1 MSADQRIGISPR
13 RVGGFERVT
22 GVQQY
27 LADIPFVDV
36 LQVKLVT
43 LPVGRAR
50 IVSVDKSAALAVPGV
65 RLVWTAEDLPQPVPR
80 YGPQYQDRPVLA
92 VGETKFHGEP
102 VAAVAADTLDAAEE
116 AARLVK
122 VEHEE
127 LSGVYTAAQALAEDA
142 PLVREPELR
151 PDDDPLRETNVLSER
166 VFEWG
171 DVDTAEA
178 DLVIDESYSFPMVTH
193 FAIEPHGF
201 VAAPDEDGIAIW
213 STIQHPYLL
222 QKLMARLLDLPLAK
236 VRVYA
241 PDPGGGFGGKQNIK
255 LEPLVALMALETGRP
270 VRLVLTLDES
280 FQANRRVS
288 AEVRVRSGFTSEGE
302 LVFEDIRSDYLL
314 GAYADI
320 AERVVAKSQYTAA
333 GPYKVPNVRI
343 TARSVLT
350 NTTPACAFRGF
361 GTPQV
366 NWAVESNVDAA
377 ARALGLDRAEIRL
390 RNLATRGEE
399 VVPNDTPADGLWP
412 ETVYKAMELVGW
424 DEPLPPG
431 HGRGLAVGLKSS
443 ATTGLS
449 YSTVRLLADGSV
461 LVYAGTSDMGQGART
476 IFAQIAANE
485 MGTPVDQVS
494 VIMGDTAVV
503 PYDQQTSA
511 SRSTVFMGN
520 AIMRACRDIQDQV
533 RRMAAAAEGVPQDQ
547 VAVEEG
553 IVSLPARD
561 VPIIE
566 VVKAGLGKLGGELI
580 GNGMYRK
587 EVQPDH
593 PLGGSPAFYE
603 FNCTAIE
610 LSVDEDTGH
619 ITIHKHVIVGDTG
632 RSLNPQQVAGQDE
645 GAAIQGL
652 GHTLMERMILD
663 EHGTIRNLGAID
675 YRIPTSMDL
684 PLHIESAAIENE
696 DGPGPYGAKGVSE
709 GGLLSIQSAVGSAV
723 ADATGVVI
731 RSLPLTP
738 EHVWR
743 CLRDARAND
752 DHQPPMEQA
761 LRGRGGE

>member
-1 MSADQRIGISPR
+1 MSKSKIGVSPR
-13 RVGGFERVT
+13 RVGGYERVT
-22 GVQQY
+22 GAQEY
-27 LADIPFVDV
+27 LADIDLADA

-43 LPVGRAR
+43 VPCGRAR
-50 IVSVDKSAALAVPGV
+50 IIAVDTSAAEAVPGV
-65 RLVWTAEDLPQPVPR
+65 RLVWTADDLPQPVPR

-102 VAAVAADTLDAAEE
+102 VAAVAAETKDAAEE
-116 AARLVK
+116 AARLVR
-122 VEHEE
+122 VEFEE
-127 LSGVYTAAQALAEDA
+127 LPGVYTVEQALAADA

-151 PDDDPLRETNVLSER
+151 PEDDELRDSNVLTRR
-166 VFEWG
+166 VFGWG
-171 DVDTAEA
+171 DVDGAKA
-178 DLVIDESYSFPMVTH
+178 DLVVDETYSFPMVTH
-193 FAIEPHGF
+193 FAIEPHAF
-201 VAAPDEDGIAIW
+201 AAAPDEDGVAIW

-222 QKLMARLLDLPLAK
+222 QRLMAGLLGLPLAK

-255 LEPLVALMALETGRP
+255 LEPLVALMALEAGRP

-280 FQANRRVS
+280 FQASRRVS
-288 AEVRVRSGFTSEGE
+288 AEIRVRSGFSADGYI
-302 LVFEDIRSDYLL
+302 LFEDISSDYLL

-343 TARSVLT
+343 TARSILS

-361 GTPQV
+361 GTPQI
-366 NWAVESNVDAA
+366 NWAVESTIDAA
-377 ARALGLDRAEIRL
+377 ARALGIDRAEMRL
-390 RNLATRGEE
+390 RNLATRGEDII
-399 VVPNDTPADGLWP
+399 PGDTPADGLWP
-412 ETVYKAMELVGW
+412 ETVAKAMDMIGW
-424 DEPLPPG
+424 GAPLPEG
-431 HGRGLAVGLKSS
+431 RGRGLAVGIKAS

-449 YSTVRLLADGSV
+449 YSTVRLLIDGSV

-485 MGTPVDQVS
+485 MGTPIEMVNV
-494 VIMGDTAVV
+494 VMGDTAVV

-520 AIMRACRDIQDQV
+520 AIMRACRDIQAQV
-533 RRMAAAAEGVPQDQ
+533 RTMAAGAESVPESQIVVDRGV
-547 VAVEEG
+547 
-553 IVSLPARD
+553 VSLPDRE
-561 VPIIE
+561 VPMVDI
-566 VVKAGLGKLGGELI
+566 VRTSLGKLGGEII
-580 GNGMYRK
+580 GNGVYRK
-587 EVQPDH
+587 EVEPDH

-619 ITIHKHVIVGDTG
+619 ITIHKHVTVGDTG

-652 GHTLMERMILD
+652 GHTLMEHMILD
-663 EHGTIRNLGAID
+663 EGGRVRNLGAID

-684 PLHIESAAIENE
+684 PLLIESAAIENG

-709 GGLLSIQSAVGSAV
+709 GGLLSIQSAVGSAL
-723 ADATGVVI
+723 ADATGVVF
-731 RSLPLTP
+731 RKLPLTP

-743 CLRDARAND
+743 SLRNARANEA
-752 DHQPPMEQA
+752 Q
-761 LRGRGGE
+761 

>member
-1 MSADQRIGISPR
+1 MTQTKIGVSPH
-13 RVGGFERVT
+13 RVGGYERVT
-22 GVQQY
+22 GSQQY
-27 LADIPFVDV
+27 LADIPFADV
-36 LQVKLVT
+36 LHAKLVT
-43 LPVGRAR
+43 IPCGHAR
-50 IVSVDKSAALAVPGV
+50 IISIDKRAAEAVPGV
-65 RLVWTAEDLPQPVPR
+65 RLVMTADDLPQPVLR
-80 YGPQYQDRPVLA
+80 YGPQFHDRPVLA

-102 VAAVAADTLDAAEE
+102 VAAVAADTRDAAEE
-116 AARLVK
+116 AVRLVR
-122 VEHEE
+122 VEYEE
-127 LSGVYTAAQALAEDA
+127 LPGVYTVEQALAPDA

-151 PDDDPLRETNVLSER
+151 PGDDLAESNVLTTR
-166 VFEWG
+166 VYEWG
-171 DVDTAEA
+171 DVESAPA
-178 DLVIDESYSFPMVTH
+178 DLVIEESYSFPMITH

-222 QKLMARLLDLPLAK
+222 QKLMADLLDLPLAK
-236 VRVYA
+236 VRVFA

-255 LEPLVALMALETGRP
+255 LEPLVAFMALETGRP

-288 AEVRVRSGFTSEGE
+288 AEVTVRSGFDSEGHI
-302 LVFEDIRSDYLL
+302 LFEDIESDYML

-343 TARSVLT
+343 SARSILS

-366 NWAVESNVDAA
+366 NWAVESNIDAA
-377 ARALGLDRAEIRL
+377 ARALGIDRAEIRL

-412 ETVYKAMELVGW
+412 QTVQKAMKLIDW
-424 DEPLPPG
+424 DAPTPPG
-431 HGRGLAVGLKSS
+431 RGRGIAVGIKSS

-449 YSTVRLLADGSV
+449 YSMVRLLVDGSV
-461 LVYAGTSDMGQGART
+461 LIYAGTSDMGQGART
-476 IFAQIAANE
+476 IFAQIAATE
-485 MGTPVDQVS
+485 MGTSLGKVN

-520 AIMRACRDIQDQV
+520 AIMRACRDIQAQV
-533 RRMAAAAEGVPQDQ
+533 AAMAATAESVPESQIVVDRGV
-547 VAVEEG
+547 VN
-553 IVSLPARD
+553 LPRGE

-566 VVKAGLGKLGGELI
+566 VVQASLGKLGGEVI
-580 GNGMYRK
+580 GVGVYRK
-587 EVQPDH
+587 EVEPDH

-610 LSVDEDTGH
+610 LSVDEATGH
-619 ITIHKHVIVGDTG
+619 ITVPPHVIVGDTG
-632 RSLNPQQVAGQDE
+632 KSLNPQQVAGQDE
-645 GAAIQGL
+645 GAAIMGL
-652 GHTLMERMILD
+652 GHTLMEHMILD
-663 EHGTIRNLGAID
+663 ESGFVRNLGAMD

-684 PLHIESAAIENE
+684 PQHMESAAIENE
-696 DGPGPYGAKGVSE
+696 DGPGPYGSKGVSE
-709 GGLLSIQSAVGSAV
+709 GGLLSVQSAVGSAV

-731 RSLPLTP
+731 RELPLTP

-743 CLRDARAND
+743 SLRDARAS
-752 DHQPPMEQA
+752 ET
-761 LRGRGGE
+761 R

>member
-1 MSADQRIGISPR
+1 MSDLLIGTSPH
-13 RVGGFERVT
+13 RVGGYERVT
-22 GVQQY
+22 GAQAY
-27 LADIPFVDV
+27 LADIHFADV
-36 LQVKLVT
+36 LHAKLVT
-43 LPVGRAR
+43 VPVGRAR
-50 IVSVDKSAALAVPGV
+50 IISIDTRDAKAVPGV
-65 RLVWTAEDLPQPVPR
+65 RLVMTADDLPQPVPR

-102 VAAVAADTLDAAEE
+102 VAAVAADSRDVAEE
-116 AARLVK
+116 AARLVR
-122 VEHEE
+122 VEYEE
-127 LSGVYTAAQALAEDA
+127 LPGVYTVAQALAADA

-151 PDDDPLRETNVLSER
+151 PADDPLRDSNVLTTR
-166 VFEWG
+166 VYGWG
-171 DVDTAEA
+171 DVEAAETEA
-178 DLVIDESYSFPMVTH
+178 ACVIDETYSFPMITH
-193 FAIEPHGF
+193 FAIEPHAF
-201 VAAPDEDGIAIW
+201 AAAPDEDGIAIW

-222 QKLMARLLDLPLAK
+222 QKLMARLLDLPLSK

-255 LEPLVALMALETGRP
+255 LEPLVAFMALDTGRP
-270 VRLVLTLDES
+270 VRLVLSLDES
-280 FQANRRVS
+280 FQAARRVS
-288 AEVRVRSGFTSEGE
+288 AEVRVRTGFSPDGR
-302 LVFEDIRSDYLL
+302 LLFEDIRSDYLL

-343 TARSVLT
+343 SARSILSH
-350 NTTPACAFRGF
+350 TTPACAFRGF

-366 NWAVESNVDAA
+366 NWAVESNVDAG
-377 ARALGLDRAEIRL
+377 ARALGIDRAEIRL

-412 ETVYKAMELVGW
+412 ETVEKAMDLIGW
-424 DEPLPPG
+424 ESPLPEG
-431 HGRGLAVGLKSS
+431 HGRGIAVGIKSS

-461 LVYAGTSDMGQGART
+461 VVYAGTSDMGQGART
-476 IFAQIAANE
+476 IFAQVAANE
-485 MGTPVDQVS
+485 LGAPLEWVN

-520 AIMRACRDIQDQV
+520 AIMRACRDIQAQV
-533 RRMAAAAEGVPQDQ
+533 RTMASAAESVPESQIVVAEGV
-547 VAVEEG
+547 
-553 IVSLPARD
+553 VSLPDRD
-561 VPIIE
+561 VTMLE
-566 VVKAGLGKLGGELI
+566 VARAGLGKLGGELI

-587 EVQPDH
+587 EVEPDH

-632 RSLNPQQVAGQDE
+632 KSLNPGQVTGQDE
-645 GAAIQGL
+645 GAAIMGL
-652 GHTLMERMILD
+652 GHTLMEHIILD
-663 EHGTIRNLGAID
+663 ENGAIRNLGAID

-684 PLHIESAAIENE
+684 PRHMESAAIENE
-696 DGPGPYGAKGVSE
+696 DGPGPYGSKGVSE
-709 GGLLSIQSAVGSAV
+709 GGLLSVQSAVGAAL

-731 RSLPLTP
+731 RELPLTP

-743 CLRDARAND
+743 CLRDARTD
-752 DHQPPMEQA
+752 Q
-761 LRGRGGE
+761 GGTRT

>member
-1 MSADQRIGISPR
+1 MSELKIGVSPH
-13 RVGGFERVT
+13 RVGGYERVT
-22 GVQQY
+22 GAQEY
-27 LADIPFVDV
+27 LADIPFANV
-36 LQVKLVT
+36 LHAKLVT
-43 LPVGRAR
+43 VPCGRAR
-50 IVSVDKSAALAVPGV
+50 IISVDKRAALAVPGV
-65 RLVWTAEDLPQPVPR
+65 RMVMTSQDLPQPVPR
-80 YGPQYQDRPVLA
+80 YGPQFEDRPILA

-102 VAAVAADTLDAAEE
+102 VAAVAADTRDAAEE
-116 AARLVK
+116 AARLVR
-122 VEHEE
+122 VEYEA
-127 LSGVYTAAQALAEDA
+127 LPGVYTVEQALADGA

-151 PDDDPLRETNVLSER
+151 PDDDPHRDSNVLTTR

-171 DVDTAEA
+171 DVDATEAEV
-178 DLVIDESYSFPMVTH
+178 VIDEMYSFPMITH
-193 FAIEPHGF
+193 FPIEPHGF

-213 STIQHPYLL
+213 STIQHPYQL
-222 QKLMARLLDLPLAK
+222 QRLMARVLGLPLAK
-236 VRVYA
+236 VRVFA

-255 LEPLVALMALETGRP
+255 LEPLVAVMALQTRRP

-288 AEVRVRSGFTSEGE
+288 AEVRVRSGFSRDGQ

-343 TARSVLT
+343 TARSILS

-366 NWAVESNVDAA
+366 NWAVESNLDAG
-377 ARALGLDRAEIRL
+377 ARALGIDRAELRL

-399 VVPNDTPADGLWP
+399 IVPGDTPADGLWP
-412 ETVYKAMELVGW
+412 QTVQKAMDMIGW
-424 DEPLPPG
+424 GTPLPPG
-431 HGRGLAVGLKSS
+431 HGRGLAVGIKSS

-449 YSTVRLLADGSV
+449 YSNLRLLADGSV

-485 MGTPVDQVS
+485 LGTSMDRVK

-520 AIMRACRDIQDQV
+520 AIMRACRDIQAQV
-533 RRMAAAAEGVPQDQ
+533 RTMASAAESVPESQIVVDQGV
-547 VAVEEG
+547 
-553 IVSLPARD
+553 VSLPDRD

-566 VVKAGLGKLGGELI
+566 VVQASLGKLGGEVI
-580 GNGMYRK
+580 GNGMFRK
-587 EVQPDH
+587 EIQPGH

-603 FNCTAIE
+603 FNCTAVE

-619 ITIHKHVIVGDTG
+619 ITIHRHVIVGDTG
-632 RSLNPQQVAGQDE
+632 KSLNPNQVAGQDE
-645 GAAIQGL
+645 GAAIMGL
-652 GHTLMERMILD
+652 GHTLMEHMILD
-663 EHGTIRNLGAID
+663 ESGFVRNLGAID

-684 PLHIESAAIENE
+684 PLHMESAAIENE
-696 DGPGPYGAKGVSE
+696 DGPGPYGSKGVSE
-709 GGLLSIQSAVGSAV
+709 GGLLSVQSAVGSAFT
-723 ADATGVVI
+723 DATGVVI
-731 RSLPLTP
+731 RELPLTP

-743 CLRDARAND
+743 SLRDAR
-752 DHQPPMEQA
+752 EQGVA
-761 LRGRGGE
+761 AE